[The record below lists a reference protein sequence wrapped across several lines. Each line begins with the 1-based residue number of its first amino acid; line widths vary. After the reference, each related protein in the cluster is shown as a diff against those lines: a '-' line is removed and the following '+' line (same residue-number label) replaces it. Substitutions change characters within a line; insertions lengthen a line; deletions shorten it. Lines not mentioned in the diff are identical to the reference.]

1 MRVAGKVALVSG
13 GARGLG
19 EAQAKL
25 LAAEGAKVAIGD
37 VLEEEGK
44 KVEAA
49 INELGG
55 EAFFMPLDVTQADQ
69 WQQIIDETVSRFGKL
84 DVLVNN
90 AGIGGRGGLE
100 DMTEDE
106 WDEVMAVNAKGV
118 FLGTKLAMP
127 EILKAGGGSIVNI
140 SSQMGIVG
148 SDTSNPA
155 YQASK
160 AAVHVFHQVH
170 SSALRHT
177 GSPRQL
183 GSPRPHRHANAS
195 GRLHRPRTHA
205 KSDEQGAHGQS
216 GPTGGDSL
224 RRALPLIRRVVF
236 HHWRGPSHRRRI
248 HSPLKKRAPL
258 MVSLSNH
265 MTGAKHTRHSRT
277 PFRHSRA

>member
-37 VLEEEGK
+37 VLEEEGR
-44 KVEAA
+44 KVEAE

-69 WQQIIDETVSRFGKL
+69 WNAIIDETVARFGKL

-100 DMTEDE
+100 DMTEEE

-160 AAVHVFHQVH
+160 AAVHVFTK
-170 SSALRHT
+170 SIALRYATQGVRVNSVHPGPIDT
-177 GSPRQL
+177 PMLQAGFIDPERMQRVMSKVPM
-183 GSPRPHRHANAS
+183 
-195 GRLHRPRTHA
+195 GRVGQPEEIAYGVLFLS
-205 KSDEQGAHGQS
+205 SDES
-216 GPTGGDSL
+216 SF
-224 RRALPLIRRVVF
+224 I
-236 HHWRGPSHRRRI
+236 
-248 HSPLKKRAPL
+248 
-258 MVSLSNH
+258 
-265 MTGAKHTRHSRT
+265 TGAGLVIDGGYIAH
-277 PFRHSRA
+277 

>member
-37 VLEEEGK
+37 VLEEEGR
-44 KVEAA
+44 KVEAE

-55 EAFFMPLDVTQADQ
+55 EAFFMPLDVTKTDDWNA
-69 WQQIIDETVSRFGKL
+69 IIAETVSRFGKL

-100 DMTEDE
+100 DMTEEE

-127 EILKAGGGSIVNI
+127 ELVKTGNGSIVNI

-148 SDTSNPA
+148 SDTSNPG

-160 AAVHVFHQVH
+160 AAVHVFTK
-170 SSALRHT
+170 SIALRYATQGIRVNSVHPGPIDT
-177 GSPRQL
+177 PMLQAGFVDPERMKRVMSKVPM
-183 GSPRPHRHANAS
+183 
-195 GRLHRPRTHA
+195 GRVGQPQEIAYGVLFLS
-205 KSDEQGAHGQS
+205 SDES
-216 GPTGGDSL
+216 SF
-224 RRALPLIRRVVF
+224 I
-236 HHWRGPSHRRRI
+236 
-248 HSPLKKRAPL
+248 
-258 MVSLSNH
+258 
-265 MTGAKHTRHSRT
+265 TGAGLVIDGGYIAH
-277 PFRHSRA
+277 

>member
-13 GARGLG
+13 GSRGLG

-37 VLEEEGK
+37 LLEDEGK
-44 KVEAA
+44 KVEAE

-55 EAFFMPLDVTQADQ
+55 EALFMRLDVTQADQ
-69 WQQIIDETVSRFGKL
+69 WTQIIDETVSRFGKL

-100 DMTEDE
+100 DMTEEE

-160 AAVHVFHQVH
+160 AAVHVFTK
-170 SSALRHT
+170 SIALRYATMGVRVNSVHPGPIDT
-177 GSPRQL
+177 PMLQAGFVDPERMQRVMSKVPMGRV
-183 GSPRPHRHANAS
+183 GRPEEIAYGVLFLS
-195 GRLHRPRTHA
+195 
-205 KSDEQGAHGQS
+205 SDES
-216 GPTGGDSL
+216 SF
-224 RRALPLIRRVVF
+224 I
-236 HHWRGPSHRRRI
+236 
-248 HSPLKKRAPL
+248 
-258 MVSLSNH
+258 
-265 MTGAKHTRHSRT
+265 TGAGLVIDGGYIAH
-277 PFRHSRA
+277 

>member
-37 VLEEEGK
+37 VLEEDGR

-69 WQQIIDETVSRFGKL
+69 WNAIIAETVSRFGKL

-100 DMTEDE
+100 DMTEEE

-160 AAVHVFHQVH
+160 AAVHVFTK
-170 SSALRHT
+170 SIALRYATQGVRVNSVHPGPIDT
-177 GSPRQL
+177 PMLQAGFIDPERMQRVMSKVPM
-183 GSPRPHRHANAS
+183 
-195 GRLHRPRTHA
+195 GRVGQPQEIAYGVLFLA
-205 KSDEQGAHGQS
+205 SDES
-216 GPTGGDSL
+216 SF
-224 RRALPLIRRVVF
+224 I
-236 HHWRGPSHRRRI
+236 
-248 HSPLKKRAPL
+248 
-258 MVSLSNH
+258 
-265 MTGAKHTRHSRT
+265 TGAGLVIDGGYIAH
-277 PFRHSRA
+277 

>member
-37 VLEEEGK
+37 VLEEEGR
-44 KVEAA
+44 KVEAE

-55 EAFFMPLDVTQADQ
+55 EAFFMPLDVTQTDQ
-69 WQQIIDETVSRFGKL
+69 WTAIIDETVSRFGKL

-100 DMTEDE
+100 DMTEEE

-148 SDTSNPA
+148 SDTSNPG

-160 AAVHVFHQVH
+160 AAVHVFTK
-170 SSALRHT
+170 SIALRYATQGVRVNSVHPGPIDT
-177 GSPRQL
+177 PMLQAGFIDPERMKRVMSKVPM
-183 GSPRPHRHANAS
+183 
-195 GRLHRPRTHA
+195 GRVGQPQEIAYGVLFLA
-205 KSDEQGAHGQS
+205 SDES
-216 GPTGGDSL
+216 SF
-224 RRALPLIRRVVF
+224 I
-236 HHWRGPSHRRRI
+236 
-248 HSPLKKRAPL
+248 
-258 MVSLSNH
+258 
-265 MTGAKHTRHSRT
+265 TGAGLVIDGGYIAH
-277 PFRHSRA
+277 

>member
-37 VLEEEGK
+37 LLEDEGK
-44 KVEAA
+44 KVEAE

-55 EAFFMPLDVTQADQ
+55 EALFMRLDVTQADQ
-69 WQQIIDETVSRFGKL
+69 WQEVIDETVSRFGKL

-160 AAVHVFHQVH
+160 AAVHVFTK
-170 SSALRHT
+170 SIALRYATQGVRVNSVHPGPIDT
-177 GSPRQL
+177 PMLQAGFVDPERMQRVMSKVPM
-183 GSPRPHRHANAS
+183 
-195 GRLHRPRTHA
+195 GRVGQPDEIAYGVLFLS
-205 KSDEQGAHGQS
+205 SDES
-216 GPTGGDSL
+216 SF
-224 RRALPLIRRVVF
+224 I
-236 HHWRGPSHRRRI
+236 
-248 HSPLKKRAPL
+248 
-258 MVSLSNH
+258 
-265 MTGAKHTRHSRT
+265 TGAGLVIDGGYIAH
-277 PFRHSRA
+277 

>member
-37 VLEEEGK
+37 VLEEEGR
-44 KVEAA
+44 KVEAE

-69 WQQIIDETVSRFGKL
+69 WTAIIDETVARFGKL

-100 DMTEDE
+100 DMTEEE

-148 SDTSNPA
+148 SDTSNPG

-160 AAVHVFHQVH
+160 AAVHVFTK
-170 SSALRHT
+170 SIALRYATQGVRVNSVHPGPIDT
-177 GSPRQL
+177 PMLQAGFVDPERMKRVMSKVPM
-183 GSPRPHRHANAS
+183 
-195 GRLHRPRTHA
+195 GRVGQPEEIAYGVLFLS
-205 KSDEQGAHGQS
+205 SDES
-216 GPTGGDSL
+216 SF
-224 RRALPLIRRVVF
+224 I
-236 HHWRGPSHRRRI
+236 
-248 HSPLKKRAPL
+248 
-258 MVSLSNH
+258 
-265 MTGAKHTRHSRT
+265 TGAGLVIDGGYIAH
-277 PFRHSRA
+277 

>member
-37 VLEEEGK
+37 VLEEEGR
-44 KVEAA
+44 KVEAE

-55 EAFFMPLDVTQADQ
+55 EAFFMPLDVTKTDDWSA
-69 WQQIIDETVSRFGKL
+69 IIAETVSRFGKL

-100 DMTEDE
+100 DMTEEE

-127 EILKAGGGSIVNI
+127 ELVKTGNGSIVNI

-148 SDTSNPA
+148 SDTSNPG

-160 AAVHVFHQVH
+160 AAVHVFTK
-170 SSALRHT
+170 SIALRYATQGIRVNSVHPGPIDT
-177 GSPRQL
+177 PMLQAGFVDPERMKRVMSKVPM
-183 GSPRPHRHANAS
+183 
-195 GRLHRPRTHA
+195 GRVGQPQEIAYGVLFLS
-205 KSDEQGAHGQS
+205 SDES
-216 GPTGGDSL
+216 SF
-224 RRALPLIRRVVF
+224 I
-236 HHWRGPSHRRRI
+236 
-248 HSPLKKRAPL
+248 
-258 MVSLSNH
+258 
-265 MTGAKHTRHSRT
+265 TGAGLVIDGGYIAH
-277 PFRHSRA
+277 

>member
-69 WQQIIDETVSRFGKL
+69 WSAIIDETVSRFGKL

-160 AAVHVFHQVH
+160 AAVHVFTK
-170 SSALRHT
+170 SIALRYATQGVRVNSVHPGPIDT
-177 GSPRQL
+177 PMLQAGFIDPERMQRVMSKVPM
-183 GSPRPHRHANAS
+183 
-195 GRLHRPRTHA
+195 GRVGQPEEIAYGVLFLS
-205 KSDEQGAHGQS
+205 SDES
-216 GPTGGDSL
+216 SF
-224 RRALPLIRRVVF
+224 I
-236 HHWRGPSHRRRI
+236 
-248 HSPLKKRAPL
+248 
-258 MVSLSNH
+258 
-265 MTGAKHTRHSRT
+265 TGAGLVIDGGYIAH
-277 PFRHSRA
+277 

>member
-13 GARGLG
+13 GSRGLG

-25 LAAEGAKVAIGD
+25 LAAEGAKVVIGD
-37 VLEEEGK
+37 VLEDEGR
-44 KVEAA
+44 KVEAE

-69 WQQIIDETVSRFGKL
+69 WQEIIDETVSRFGKL

-100 DMTEDE
+100 DMTEEE

-160 AAVHVFHQVH
+160 AAVHVFTK
-170 SSALRHT
+170 SIALRYATQGVRVNSVHPGPIDT
-177 GSPRQL
+177 PMLQAGFIDPERMQRVMSKVPM
-183 GSPRPHRHANAS
+183 
-195 GRLHRPRTHA
+195 GRVGQPEEIAYGVLFLS
-205 KSDEQGAHGQS
+205 SDES
-216 GPTGGDSL
+216 SF
-224 RRALPLIRRVVF
+224 I
-236 HHWRGPSHRRRI
+236 
-248 HSPLKKRAPL
+248 
-258 MVSLSNH
+258 
-265 MTGAKHTRHSRT
+265 TGAGLVIDGGYIAH
-277 PFRHSRA
+277 

>member
-69 WQQIIDETVSRFGKL
+69 WQQIIDETVARFGKL

-160 AAVHVFHQVH
+160 AAVHVFTK
-170 SSALRHT
+170 SIALRYATQGVRVNSVHPGPIDT
-177 GSPRQL
+177 PMLQAGFIDPERMQRVMSKVPM
-183 GSPRPHRHANAS
+183 
-195 GRLHRPRTHA
+195 GRVGQPEEIAYGVLFLS
-205 KSDEQGAHGQS
+205 SDES
-216 GPTGGDSL
+216 SF
-224 RRALPLIRRVVF
+224 I
-236 HHWRGPSHRRRI
+236 
-248 HSPLKKRAPL
+248 
-258 MVSLSNH
+258 
-265 MTGAKHTRHSRT
+265 TGAGLVIDGGYIAH
-277 PFRHSRA
+277 

>member
-13 GARGLG
+13 GSRGLG

-37 VLEEEGK
+37 VLEDEGR
-44 KVEAA
+44 KVEAE

-69 WQQIIDETVSRFGKL
+69 WTQIIDETVSRFGKL

-100 DMTEDE
+100 DMTEEE

-160 AAVHVFHQVH
+160 AAVHVFTK
-170 SSALRHT
+170 SIALRYATQGVRVNSVHPGPIDT
-177 GSPRQL
+177 PMLQAGFIDPERMQRVMSKVPM
-183 GSPRPHRHANAS
+183 
-195 GRLHRPRTHA
+195 GRVGQPEEIAYGVLFLS
-205 KSDEQGAHGQS
+205 SDES
-216 GPTGGDSL
+216 SF
-224 RRALPLIRRVVF
+224 I
-236 HHWRGPSHRRRI
+236 
-248 HSPLKKRAPL
+248 
-258 MVSLSNH
+258 
-265 MTGAKHTRHSRT
+265 TGALS
-277 PFRHSRA
+277 

>member
-37 VLEEEGK
+37 VLEEEGR
-44 KVEAA
+44 KVEAE

-69 WQQIIDETVSRFGKL
+69 WTAIIDETVSRFGKL

-100 DMTEDE
+100 DMTEEE

-127 EILKAGGGSIVNI
+127 EIIKAGGGSIVNI

-148 SDTSNPA
+148 SDTSNPG

-160 AAVHVFHQVH
+160 AAVHVFTK
-170 SSALRHT
+170 SIALRYATQGVRVNSVHPGPIDT
-177 GSPRQL
+177 PMLQAGFVDPERMKRVMSKVPM
-183 GSPRPHRHANAS
+183 
-195 GRLHRPRTHA
+195 GRVGQPEEIAYGVLFLS
-205 KSDEQGAHGQS
+205 SDES
-216 GPTGGDSL
+216 SF
-224 RRALPLIRRVVF
+224 I
-236 HHWRGPSHRRRI
+236 
-248 HSPLKKRAPL
+248 
-258 MVSLSNH
+258 
-265 MTGAKHTRHSRT
+265 TGAGLVIDGGYIAH
-277 PFRHSRA
+277 